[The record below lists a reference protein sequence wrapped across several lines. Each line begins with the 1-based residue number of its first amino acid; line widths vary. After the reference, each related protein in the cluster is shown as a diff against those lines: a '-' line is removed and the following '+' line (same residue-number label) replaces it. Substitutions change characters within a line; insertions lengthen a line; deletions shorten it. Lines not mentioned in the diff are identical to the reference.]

1 MDNLSKYNLIIVIF
15 GKNLTMTQHSQAD
28 ISASVSVV
36 SAIVTI
42 SAIQPIVS
50 LLAGLVAIVSGIFA
64 IRYYYW
70 KTKHLKDDKG

>member
-1 MDNLSKYNLIIVIF
+1 
-15 GKNLTMTQHSQAD
+15 MTHHTQAD
-28 ISASVSVV
+28 ISVSISMV
-36 SAIVTI
+36 SAVITM

-70 KTKHLKDDKG
+70 KTKNINKNG